1 MQLKAFFPLRLHPAE
16 PRCGQGYDPTSP
28 MGNTNSENPS
38 DHEWEDRGELVW
50 NEFDWERYLRQQ
62 DETVLRYL
70 AFYEQLKG
78 HAERLDESAR
88 LMGWGVDDWTSEG
101 TLDGDDDDEDDDSEP
116 AEVDLGDEADPYT
129 LHKNPIYVATRA
141 LFLSLKRSWE
151 QLAEIEQKVPQKLA
165 LGYYAALLRTEDQ
178 AMQAVSALDFG
189 DYAMAISLFKRAL
202 RDLNATLA
210 HLDAETCE
218 FSRALAHYRTQ
229 ALPRI
234 FDLREVW
241 LRVMGECR
249 EELSRPS
256 DEGEDDDDE

>member
-1 MQLKAFFPLRLHPAE
+1 
-16 PRCGQGYDPTSP
+16 

-38 DHEWEDRGELVW
+38 DHDWEDRGELVW
-50 NEFDWERYLRQQ
+50 NEFDWERYLREQ
-62 DETVLRYL
+62 DESVLRYL
-70 AFYEQLKG
+70 AFYEQLRDNP
-78 HAERLDESAR
+78 ERLDESAR
-88 LMGWGVDDWTSEG
+88 LMGWGVEEWTSEG
-101 TLDGDDDDEDDDSEP
+101 VLANDDDEDDEDEDDES
-116 AEVDLGDEADPYT
+116 AELEIGDDEDPYT

-141 LFLSLKRSWE
+141 LFLSLKRTWE
-151 QLAEIEQKVPQKLA
+151 QLADTQDKIPQRLV
-165 LGYYAALLRTEDQ
+165 LSYYAALLRTEDQ

-210 HLDAETCE
+210 VLDPEACKH
-218 FSRALAHYRTQ
+218 SRALAHYRAQ
-229 ALPRI
+229 AFPRL

-256 DEGEDDDDE
+256 DDNDEDDE

>member
-1 MQLKAFFPLRLHPAE
+1 
-16 PRCGQGYDPTSP
+16 

-38 DHEWEDRGELVW
+38 DHDWEDRGDLIW
-50 NEFDWERYLRQQ
+50 NEFDWERYLRDQ

-70 AFYEQLKG
+70 AHYEQLRT
-78 HAERLDESAR
+78 HPERLDEAAR
-88 LMGWGVDDWTSEG
+88 QMGWGVEDWTSEAAIV
-101 TLDGDDDDEDDDSEP
+101 GDDEETEDEESEDEA
-116 AEVDLGDEADPYT
+116 AELELGDSDDPYT

-141 LFLSLKRSWE
+141 LFLSLKRTWE
-151 QLAEIEQKVPQKLA
+151 QLADTPDKVPAKLA
-165 LGYYAALLRTEDQ
+165 LSYYAALVRTEDQ

-210 HLDAETCE
+210 SLDPEACKH
-218 FSRALAHYRTQ
+218 SRALTHYREQ
-229 ALPRI
+229 AFPRL

-249 EELSRPS
+249 DELARPS
-256 DEGEDDDDE
+256 TEDDDDDDE

>member
-1 MQLKAFFPLRLHPAE
+1 
-16 PRCGQGYDPTSP
+16 

-38 DHEWEDRGELVW
+38 DNDWEDRGELVW

-62 DETVLRYL
+62 DESVAKYL
-70 AFYEQLKG
+70 SLYEELQNKS
-78 HAERLDESAR
+78 ERLDEAAR
-88 LMGWGVDDWTSEG
+88 QMGWGVEEWTSEAV
-101 TLDGDDDDEDDDSEP
+101 LDGDDEDDNEDNDDESSEM
-116 AEVDLGDEADPYT
+116 DLGDESDPYT

-151 QLAEIEQKVPQKLA
+151 QLADSPERVPQKLA
-165 LGYYAALLRTEDQ
+165 LSYYVALIRTEDQ

-202 RDLNATLA
+202 RDLNTTLA
-210 HLDAETCE
+210 SLLAEETE
-218 FSRALAHYRTQ
+218 ANSSLAHYRSL
-229 ALPRI
+229 ALPRL

-249 EELSRPS
+249 DELARPS
-256 DEGEDDDDE
+256 SEETDDESEE